1 MSRHHIQ
8 LPPITYVTPPTPKK
22 LERRRSLRQIQVRS
36 DGSIKD
42 TDDAA
47 EIDETIGLGQPASA
61 NNPLPD
67 NPSPID
73 GSDRKS
79 KSTSGWLSQGTLK
92 EMLLVQEKG
101 QLDVVSAAL
110 QTHKAK

>member
-1 MSRHHIQ
+1 MSHHHMQ
-8 LPPITYVTPPTPKK
+8 LPPIAYVTPPKPKK
-22 LERRRSLRQIQVRS
+22 LERRRSLRRIQFRS

-47 EIDETIGLGQPASA
+47 EIDEKIGLGQPASA

-67 NPSPID
+67 NLSPID
-73 GSDRKS
+73 GSERKP
-79 KSTSGWLSQGTLK
+79 KPPSGRLSQATLK
-92 EMLLVQEKG
+92 AMLLVQEKS
-101 QLDVVSAAL
+101 QLDSVSAVP

>member
-8 LPPITYVTPPTPKK
+8 LPPIIYVTPPKPKK
-22 LERRRSLRQIQVRS
+22 LERRRSLRRIQFRS

-47 EIDETIGLGQPASA
+47 EIDEKIGLGQPASA

-67 NPSPID
+67 NLSPID
-73 GSDRKS
+73 GSERKA
-79 KSTSGWLSQGTLK
+79 KLTSGPLSQGTLK
-92 EMLLVQEKG
+92 EMLLVQEKS
-101 QLDVVSAAL
+101 QLDAVSAAA